1 MNKKKKVKIGFP
13 HSFILM
19 FGVIILAAIM
29 THIIPAGEYTR
40 IENSSGINVVDPT
53 SFHYVEQN
61 GASIMDV
68 FKAVPEG
75 MSAVSGLLFFILIV
89 GGAFQ
94 IINATGAMNAAIN
107 RLVTRLGKNDLLVIP
122 IFMLIFACASA
133 TMGVTDEC
141 LAFVPLGIMVAR
153 SLGYDSI
160 VGTFM
165 VMMGVQCGFVS
176 GPLNPWNV
184 GIAQSIAELP
194 MYSGIGLRLALMIT
208 MLITGSLFIMSYAKK
223 VKACRQKSMVY
234 ELEIKKDAE
243 GQEDTVEFA
252 DLTVRHIFVLLTFVA
267 GLAYVIYG
275 VITKG
280 WGISDM
286 SPVFLAIG
294 LIAGLIGGL
303 TPNEVAK
310 EFINGA
316 KGLTFGI
323 IIIGT
328 ARGIMVIL
336 TNGMILDTI
345 IHAMAVVLTHL
356 PSQFTAVGMYL
367 MQIMINFVIVSG
379 SGQAAATMPVM
390 SPLADLTGV
399 NRQIAVLAFQLG
411 DGITNS
417 INLQSSTMNT
427 YLSISGI
434 DYPKWFKFIIP
445 LIITWLLIG
454 LVFLFIATAIN
465 YGPF

>member
-1 MNKKKKVKIGFP
+1 M
-13 HSFILM
+13 M
-19 FGVIILAAIM
+19 CMIILAAIL
-29 THIIPAGEYTR
+29 THVIPAGQYAR
-40 IENSSGINVVDPT
+40 VENANGVSVVDPAT
-53 SFHYVEQN
+53 FEYVEQN
-61 GASIMDV
+61 GASVMDV
-68 FKAVPEG
+68 FKAVPAG
-75 MSAVSGLLFFILIV
+75 MSAVSSLLFFVLIV

-94 IINATGAMNAAIN
+94 IINATGAMEAAIN
-107 RLVTRLGKNDLLVIP
+107 KMVRRLGKHEIFVIP

-141 LAFVPLGIMVAR
+141 IAFVPLGIMVAR

-160 VGTFM
+160 VGTSM
-165 VMMGVQCGFVS
+165 VMMGVACGFNA

-184 GIAQSIAELP
+184 GIAQGIAELP
-194 MYSGIGLRLALMIT
+194 LYSGFTLRLVLMIVF
-208 MLITGSLFIMSYAKK
+208 LATGAFWIMRYAAQVKRCREASL
-223 VKACRQKSMVY
+223 VY
-234 ELEIKKDAE
+234 ELEVEKD
-243 GQEDTVEFA
+243 GQELRDVGNFQQMT
-252 DLTVRHIFVLLTFVA
+252 LRHGLVLLTFVI
-267 GLAYVIYG
+267 GLEYEVYG
-275 VITKG
+275 VMKNG

-294 LIAGLIGGL
+294 LIGGLIGGL
-303 TPNEVAK
+303 TPNQVAA

-316 KGLTFGI
+316 KSLVFGV

-345 IHAMAVVLTHL
+345 IHALATLLTNL
-356 PSQFTAVGMYL
+356 PSQFSAIGMYVV
-367 MQIMINFVIVSG
+367 QILINFVIVSG
-379 SGQAAATMPVM
+379 SGQAAATMPIM
-390 SPLADLTGV
+390 TPLADLTGV
-399 NRQIAVLAFQLG
+399 SRQIAVLAFQLG

-427 YLSISGI
+427 YLSVSGI
-434 DYPKWFKFIIP
+434 SYPKWFKFIMP

-454 LVFLFIATAIN
+454 LVFLLVASAIN